1 MLWEEAL
8 HIPLERRD
16 RPAAMRISE
25 IMQRLGFKR
34 TTVRAE
40 DTVQAGYVTEDEH
53 KLRLSEDSGVDE
65 PEDDTP
71 F

>member
-1 MLWEEAL
+1 
-8 HIPLERRD
+8 
-16 RPAAMRISE
+16 MRISE